1 MNFRDKLILEANAYD
16 FFVFDCDGVLLD
28 SNELKTQSFR
38 ETLKDYPCDTVNKF
52 ISYHEENGG
61 VSRYVKLDY
70 FFRNI
75 LNRDDFN
82 QEYQKTLERF
92 SNISKKYLFQAK
104 LVPSIEEFL
113 QKILSLKKKCIVA
126 SGSNEIELIEL
137 LNHLKLDN
145 YFSRIFG
152 SPNTKKEILKC
163 FLKENK
169 HLKTGLFFGDAYN
182 DYRAALN
189 FGLDFIFVSFNSDW
203 NIGSETLAKK
213 SIKTI
218 ASFENI
224 ELI

>member
-1 MNFRDKLILEANAYD
+1 MNSRDKLILEADTYD

-28 SNELKTQSFR
+28 SNKLKTQSFR
-38 ETLKDYPCDTVNKF
+38 ETLKNYPCDPVNKF

-61 VSRYVKLDY
+61 VSRYDKLDY

-82 QEYQKTLERF
+82 QEYQEALERF
-92 SNISKKYLFQAK
+92 SNISKKHLFQAK
-104 LVPSIEEFL
+104 LVPSIKEFL
-113 QKILSLKKKCIVA
+113 QKTLSLKKKCIVA

-137 LNHLKLDN
+137 LNHLELDN

-152 SPNTKKEILKC
+152 SPKNKKEILKC
-163 FLKENK
+163 FLQENK
-169 HLKTGLFFGDAYN
+169 NLKTGLFFGDAYN
-182 DYRAALN
+182 DYKTALN

-203 NIGSETLAKK
+203 NIDSETLTKK
-213 SIKTI
+213 GIKTI

-224 ELI
+224 EII